1 MPLRSKYLLA
11 GLLLTGCASAGSA
24 PPKAAAAALPGFSPV
39 SGPVVRDG
47 RYTQAPASVVAFVA
61 ALPTQSVLL
70 PVSLRQKLLS
80 GQVYLRTL
88 PGTGGR
94 SDYLLADQNGARYSL
109 WLRSFQGR
117 EPGTTGYLLQMRMA
131 CSAIDAAQ
139 AQAEEEDL
147 SAARRACAQ
156 AHAEYA
162 DTGLR
167 AYRIADGQA
176 PEDVSASLKAPERAL
191 GRARLDRYDAQGAD
205 PIAVDDS
212 RIDAAPTLRW
222 VVNADPEQ
230 PLPAKDERVFQGGYK
245 SHAGFVIW
253 NGDGFEVR
261 DSVPRALWPCPASAD
276 APCPD
281 PQDRYVSGA
290 K

>member
-1 MPLRSKYLLA
+1 MPLRPQFLLA

-24 PPKAAAAALPGFSPV
+24 PPRAAASALPGFSPV
-39 SGPVVRDG
+39 GGPAIRDG
-47 RYTQAPASVVAFVA
+47 RHTEAPASVVAFVA
-61 ALPTQSVLL
+61 ALPTRSALL
-70 PVSLRQKLLS
+70 PVQLRQKLLS

-88 PGTGGR
+88 PGTDGR

-117 EPGTTGYLLQMRMA
+117 RPGTSGYLLQMRMA

-139 AQAEEEDL
+139 AESKEDL

-156 AHAEYA
+156 PHAEYA
-162 DTGLR
+162 DTGLL

-176 PEDVSASLKAPERAL
+176 PVDVTPSLRAPQRTL

-205 PIAVDDS
+205 PIAIDDS

-222 VVNADPEQ
+222 VVAADPEQ
-230 PLPAKDERVFQGGYK
+230 PLSGKDERVFQGGYK
-245 SHAGFVIW
+245 AHAGFLVW

-261 DSVPRALWPCPASAD
+261 DSVPRTLWPCPASAD
-276 APCPD
+276 GPCPD
-281 PQDRYVSGA
+281 PQDRYVSAA